1 MNHTYA
7 IYNEQKMSNT
17 MCKNLIF
24 LLSALLLVSAC
35 GTDSPAGKTSEAAS
49 QALQPADPALAEIYN
64 RSCRSC
70 HTVAATGS
78 PLTGDKEAWAPRM
91 EKGVNTL
98 LDNVVNGF
106 GGMPPFGLC
115 MDCDADQF
123 ESLILFMAG
132 EAQ

>member
-1 MNHTYA
+1 ML
-7 IYNEQKMSNT
+7 
-17 MCKNLIF
+17 KNLIF
-24 LLSALLLVSAC
+24 LFSALFLISAC
-35 GTDSPAGKTSEAAS
+35 GGDAPAGKTSESQS
-49 QALQPADPALAEIYN
+49 QALQPADPGLAEIYN

-78 PLTGDKEAWAPRM
+78 PLTGDKAAWAPRM
-91 EKGVNTL
+91 EKGINTL

-123 ESLILFMAG
+123 EALILFMAG